1 MWQCHNVKLRNSS
14 QVRIL
19 RVSGGEGRLEFALP
33 QDCDLCLPRILSIDL
48 SGSNCSAIKS
58 LESRHNQCAVP
69 ECVKH
74 NFWAIGGRRPF
85 DDPNFAFLTVRTIF
99 V

>member
-48 SGSNCSAIKS
+48 SGSNCSADQKPRS
-58 LESRHNQCAVP
+58 SWNQG
-69 ECVKH
+69 
-74 NFWAIGGRRPF
+74 AI
-85 DDPNFAFLTVRTIF
+85 NVLCLNA
-99 V
+99 